1 MKQIISQ
8 KYQYLAIRTES
19 STFAIAQQKK
29 GISNMNRKR
38 IIIGFIAI
46 FLLLCIPM
54 AMQGKKSYT
63 PFLLNDDDTPTEIRG
78 YVEDSLTHN
87 RLANVSITLLR
98 NGKPLKF
105 TRTKEDGTF
114 VLPITEKQANDRLQA
129 TFMGY
134 KKTKMAIS
142 SDKETIISMASTAFV
157 LKEVQVKGSRITG
170 RDTISFDLTR
180 FANER
185 DNSLKDVLK
194 KLPGVDIEKNGRIN
208 YNGKPINRFTVE
220 GLDLTG
226 GKYNQ
231 LEENIKAKDV
241 KKAEVIEHDQPI
253 KALQNKTFT
262 DNVAMNIA
270 LKDSA
275 RDKFMPTIKPYV
287 LVGKPTTVG
296 GNLNIMQIGKK
307 KQMMYDAT
315 YDRSGKNLGNDFD
328 LLASYSGRLS
338 AATLPSWLSTPSLD
352 APIDEERLRFNTSQ
366 KYSINHIKKNKQDAE
381 SRIEANYVRQV
392 IRQQR
397 ENTSI
402 YDLGGDAPISTTE
415 RNHKTMIS
423 DAFNLEYENK
433 VNQASHYGNEHLS
446 LNAAQNDGLSN
457 INDTLTQRI
466 RIPRI
471 NIATNI
477 YRLFVWKKSQ
487 LSWKSVADY
496 HHGVADLYVNDDRNR
511 IRTNLWHT
519 AHALAWQ
526 KNRFHWTQEYRASLD
541 INNLYAKSQESNYGK
556 NPGNTD
562 EIGKNSESI
571 DRNSDEIGQNCLNIT
586 GKFTPFWQ
594 YKTDDFRI
602 SFSPDMVW
610 ERFTHPQK
618 TLFAVSP
625 YLYLY
630 KKLDFRRE
638 LTAYM
643 GYNTST
649 GSAAYYALN
658 QYRKSYR
665 SWYQS
670 SDIIPI
676 TRSLYGKLSYD
687 YKRPIKEIFL
697 SVSVNGGRYWMNTAT
712 DLRIVDSNYYTSLY
726 KQDSKS
732 DNIGGSLYISK
743 GFYDLH
749 LKTRLTAEYAYS
761 KGEQYTNHQ
770 AISYESN
777 NYTLKP
783 SIDFSPSW
791 CQFSYEGEFS
801 FYNSKR
807 QKISNS
813 SLFDWKQ
820 SLSATATISHVDLTF
835 SLVHYHNELQEGNK
849 LNCLLGDASAVWRM
863 KKLRLSAELRN
874 IFNKKSYVETTYSG
888 VSTLTDSYYLRP
900 RELMLTAQYSF

>member
-1 MKQIISQ
+1 MKKIIIS
-8 KYQYLAIRTES
+8 I
-19 STFAIAQQKK
+19 IA
-29 GISNMNRKR
+29 
-38 IIIGFIAI
+38 F
-46 FLLLCIPM
+46 FLLFCIPM
-54 AMQGKKSYT
+54 AMQSKRNT
-63 PFLLNDDDTPTEIRG
+63 PILLDDDNTATGIHG

-114 VLPITEKQANDRLQA
+114 VFPITEKQANDKLQA

-134 KKTKMAIS
+134 KKTKTSIS
-142 SDKETIISMASTAFV
+142 SGKETIISMASTAFV

-275 RDKFMPTIKPYV
+275 RDKLMPTLKPYM
-287 LVGKPTTVG
+287 LAGHPSHVG
-296 GNLNIMQIGKK
+296 GSINIMQIGKK
-307 KQMMYDAT
+307 KQMMYDAE
-315 YDRSGKNLGNDFD
+315 YDRTGKNLGYALNQ
-328 LLASYSGRLS
+328 LASYSNRLAPAS
-338 AATLPSWLSTPSLD
+338 LPSWISVPSLD

-366 KYSINHIKKNKQDAE
+366 KYSINHIKKNKDDAE
-381 SRIEANYVRQV
+381 TRIEANYLRTVTRQE
-392 IRQQR
+392 R
-397 ENTSI
+397 ENMSI
-402 YDLGGDAPISTTE
+402 YDLGGEAPTVTTE
-415 RNHKTMIS
+415 HNHKTMIS
-423 DAFNLEYENK
+423 DAFNLQWENK
-433 VNQASHYGNEHLS
+433 VNKAEHYGNESIGLS
-446 LNAAQNDGLSN
+446 AAQNDGLSN
-457 INDTLTQRI
+457 INDTLSQRV
-466 RIPRI
+466 RIPKLDLS
-471 NIATNI
+471 ASI
-477 YRLFVWKKSQ
+477 YRLFVFKKSQ
-487 LSWKSVADY
+487 LSWRSTADY
-496 HHGVADLYVNDDRNR
+496 HHGVADLYVNDERNR

-519 AHALAWQ
+519 AHALQWMR
-526 KNRFHWTQEYRASLD
+526 NRFHWTQEYRISIDL
-541 INNLYAKSQESNYGK
+541 NNIYAKYQKRSDEIGK
-556 NPGNTD
+556 NNGFTENSHD
-562 EIGKNSESI
+562 EIGKNS
-571 DRNSDEIGQNCLNIT
+571 LNIT
-586 GKFTPFWQ
+586 GKFTPYWQ
-594 YKTDDFRI
+594 YKTETFRM
-602 SFSPDMVW
+602 SFSPDFIW
-610 ERFTHPQK
+610 ERFTYPQK
-618 TLFAVSP
+618 TLLTISP

-638 LTAYM
+638 LTIYT
-643 GYNTST
+643 GYST
-649 GSAAYYALN
+649 GTGNATNYAIK
-658 QYRKSYR
+658 QYRQSYR
-665 SWYQS
+665 SWYTS

-687 YKRPIKEIFL
+687 YKRPIKEIFF
-697 SVSVNGGRYWMNTAT
+697 SASVNASKNWMNTAS
-712 DLRIVDSNYYTSLY
+712 DLRIVDGKYYTSLY

-732 DNIGGSLYISK
+732 NNIGGSLYISK

-749 LKTRLTAEYAYS
+749 LKTRLEGSYNYS
-761 KGEQYTNHQ
+761 KGEQYSSGK
-770 AISYESN
+770 AISYTAD
-777 NYTLKP
+777 NYTVKP

-791 CQFSYEGEFS
+791 CAFSYEGEFS

-807 QKISNS
+807 QKMAKS
-813 SLFDWKQ
+813 SLFNWRQ
-820 SLSATATISHVDLTF
+820 SVSATATISHVDLSF
-835 SLVHYHNELQEGNK
+835 SLVHYHNELQEGNH
-849 LNCLLGDASAVWRM
+849 LNTLLGDASAVWRM

-874 IFNKKSYVETTYSG
+874 LFNKKNYMETIYSG
-888 VSTLTDSYYLRP
+888 ISTLTDSYHLRP
-900 RELMLTAQYSF
+900 RELMISAQYSF

>member
-1 MKQIISQ
+1 MKKTIIS
-8 KYQYLAIRTES
+8 
-19 STFAIAQQKK
+19 
-29 GISNMNRKR
+29 
-38 IIIGFIAI
+38 FIAF
-46 FLLLCIPM
+46 FLLFCIPM
-54 AMQGKKSYT
+54 AMQSKRNT
-63 PFLLNDDDTPTEIRG
+63 PILLDDDNTATGIHG

-114 VLPITEKQANDRLQA
+114 VLPITEKQANDKLQA

-134 KKTKMAIS
+134 KKTRTSIS
-142 SDKETIISMASTAFV
+142 SGKETIISMASTAFV

-275 RDKFMPTIKPYV
+275 RDKLMPTLKPYM
-287 LVGKPTTVG
+287 LVGHPSHVG
-296 GNLNIMQIGKK
+296 GSINIMQIGKK
-307 KQMMYDAT
+307 KQMMYDAE
-315 YDRSGKNLGNDFD
+315 YDRTGKNLGYALNQ
-328 LLASYSGRLS
+328 LASYSNRLAPAS
-338 AATLPSWLSTPSLD
+338 LPSWISVPSLD

-366 KYSINHIKKNKQDAE
+366 KYSINHIKKNKDDAE
-381 SRIEANYVRQV
+381 TRIEANYLRTVTRQE
-392 IRQQR
+392 R
-397 ENTSI
+397 ENMSI
-402 YDLGGDAPISTTE
+402 YDLGGEAPTVTTE
-415 RNHKTMIS
+415 HNHKTMIS
-423 DAFNLEYENK
+423 DAFNLQWENK
-433 VNQASHYGNEHLS
+433 VNKAEHYGNESISLS
-446 LNAAQNDGLSN
+446 AAQSDGLSN
-457 INDTLTQRI
+457 INDTLTQRV
-466 RIPRI
+466 RIPKLDLS
-471 NIATNI
+471 ASI
-477 YRLFVWKKSQ
+477 YRLFVFKKSQ
-487 LSWKSVADY
+487 LSWRSTADY
-496 HHGVADLYVNDDRNR
+496 HHGVADLYVNDERNR

-519 AHALAWQ
+519 AHALQWM
-526 KNRFHWTQEYRASLD
+526 KNRFHWTQEYRMSIDL
-541 INNLYAKSQESNYGK
+541 NNIYAKYQERSDEIGK
-556 NPGNTD
+556 NNGFIENSHD
-562 EIGKNSESI
+562 EIGKNS
-571 DRNSDEIGQNCLNIT
+571 LNIT
-586 GKFTPFWQ
+586 GKFTPYWQ
-594 YKTDDFRI
+594 YKTETFRM
-602 SFSPDMVW
+602 SFSPDFIW
-610 ERFTHPQK
+610 ERFTYPQK
-618 TLFAVSP
+618 TLLTISP

-638 LTAYM
+638 LTIYT
-643 GYNTST
+643 GYST
-649 GSAAYYALN
+649 GTGNATNYAMK
-658 QYRKSYR
+658 QYRQSYR
-665 SWYQS
+665 SWYTS

-687 YKRPIKEIFL
+687 YKRPIKEIFF
-697 SVSVNGGRYWMNTAT
+697 SASVNASKNWMNTAS
-712 DLRIVDSNYYTSLY
+712 DLRIEDGKYYTSLY

-732 DNIGGSLYISK
+732 NNLGASLYISK

-749 LKTRLTAEYAYS
+749 LKTRLEGSYNYS
-761 KGEQYTNHQ
+761 KGEQYSSGK
-770 AISYESN
+770 AISYTAD
-777 NYTLKP
+777 NYTVKP

-791 CQFSYEGEFS
+791 CAFSYEGEFS

-807 QKISNS
+807 QKMAKS
-813 SLFDWKQ
+813 SLFNWHQ
-820 SLSATATISHVDLTF
+820 SVSATATISHVDLSF
-835 SLVHYHNELQEGNK
+835 SLVHYHNELQESNH
-849 LNCLLGDASAVWRM
+849 LNTLLGDASAVWRM

-874 IFNKKSYVETTYSG
+874 LFNKKNYMETIYSG
-888 VSTLTDSYYLRP
+888 ISTLTDSYHLRP
-900 RELMLTAQYSF
+900 RELMISAQYSF

>member
-1 MKQIISQ
+1 MK
-8 KYQYLAIRTES
+8 K
-19 STFAIAQQKK
+19 
-29 GISNMNRKR
+29 
-38 IIIGFIAI
+38 IIIGFITF
-46 FLLLCIPM
+46 FLLFCIPM
-54 AMQGKKSYT
+54 AMQSKRNT
-63 PFLLNDDDTPTEIRG
+63 PILLDDDNTATGIHG

-114 VLPITEKQANDRLQA
+114 VFPTTEKQANDKLQA

-134 KKTKMAIS
+134 KKTKTSIS
-142 SDKETIISMASTAFV
+142 SGKETIISMASTAFV

-275 RDKFMPTIKPYV
+275 RDKLMPTLKPYM
-287 LVGKPTTVG
+287 LVGHPSHVG
-296 GNLNIMQIGKK
+296 GSINIMQIGKK
-307 KQMMYDAT
+307 KQMMYDAE
-315 YDRSGKNLGNDFD
+315 YDRTGKNLGYALNQ
-328 LLASYSGRLS
+328 LASYSNRLAPAS
-338 AATLPSWLSTPSLD
+338 LPSWISVPSLD

-366 KYSINHIKKNKQDAE
+366 KYSINHIKKNKDDAE
-381 SRIEANYVRQV
+381 TRIEANYLRTVTRQE
-392 IRQQR
+392 R
-397 ENTSI
+397 ENMSI
-402 YDLGGDAPISTTE
+402 YDLGDEAPTVTTE
-415 RNHKTMIS
+415 HNQKTIIS
-423 DAFNLEYENK
+423 DAFNLQWENK
-433 VNQASHYGNEHLS
+433 VNKAEHYGNESISLS
-446 LNAAQNDGLSN
+446 AAQNDGLSN
-457 INDTLTQRI
+457 INDTLTQRV
-466 RIPRI
+466 RIPKLDLS
-471 NIATNI
+471 ASI
-477 YRLFVWKKSQ
+477 YRLFVFKKSQ
-487 LSWKSVADY
+487 LSWRSTADY

-519 AHALAWQ
+519 AHALQWM
-526 KNRFHWTQEYRASLD
+526 KNRFHWTQEYRMSIDL
-541 INNLYAKSQESNYGK
+541 NNIYAKYQERS
-556 NPGNTD
+556 D
-562 EIGKNSESI
+562 EIGKNNGSI
-571 DRNSDEIGQNCLNIT
+571 ENSHDEIGQNSLNIT
-586 GKFTPFWQ
+586 GKFTPYWQ
-594 YKTDDFRI
+594 YKTETFRM
-602 SFSPDMVW
+602 SFSPDFIW
-610 ERFTHPQK
+610 KRFTYPQK
-618 TLFAVSP
+618 TLLTVSP

-638 LTAYM
+638 LTI
-643 GYNTST
+643 ST
-649 GSAAYYALN
+649 GYSTGTGNATNYAIK

-665 SWYQS
+665 SWYTS

-687 YKRPIKEIFL
+687 YKRPIKEIFF
-697 SVSVNGGRYWMNTAT
+697 SASVNASKNWMNTAS
-712 DLRIVDSNYYTSLY
+712 DLRIVDGKYYTSLY

-749 LKTRLTAEYAYS
+749 LKTRLEGSFNYS
-761 KGEQYTNHQ
+761 KGEQYSSGK
-770 AISYESN
+770 AISYTAD
-777 NYTLKP
+777 NYTVKP

-791 CQFSYEGEFS
+791 CAFSYEGEFS

-807 QKISNS
+807 QKMAKS
-813 SLFDWKQ
+813 SLFNWRQ
-820 SLSATATISHVDLTF
+820 SISATATISHVDLSF
-835 SLVHYHNELQEGNK
+835 SLVHYRNELQEGNH
-849 LNCLLGDASAVWRM
+849 LNTLLGDASAVWRM

-874 IFNKKSYVETTYSG
+874 LFNKKDYMETIYSG
-888 VSTLTDSYYLRP
+888 ISTLTDSYHLRP
-900 RELMLTAQYSF
+900 RELMISAQYSF

>member
-1 MKQIISQ
+1 MK
-8 KYQYLAIRTES
+8 K
-19 STFAIAQQKK
+19 
-29 GISNMNRKR
+29 
-38 IIIGFIAI
+38 IIIGFITF
-46 FLLLCIPM
+46 FLLFCIPM
-54 AMQGKKSYT
+54 AMQSKRNT
-63 PFLLNDDDTPTEIRG
+63 PILLDDDNTATGIHG

-114 VLPITEKQANDRLQA
+114 VLPITEKQANDKLQT

-134 KKTKMAIS
+134 KKTKTSIS
-142 SDKETIISMASTAFV
+142 SGKETIISMASTAFV

-275 RDKFMPTIKPYV
+275 RDKLMPTLKPYM
-287 LVGKPTTVG
+287 LAGHPSHVG
-296 GNLNIMQIGKK
+296 GSINIMQIGKK
-307 KQMMYDAT
+307 KQMMYDAE
-315 YDRSGKNLGNDFD
+315 YDRTGKNLGYALNQ
-328 LLASYSGRLS
+328 LASYSNRLAPAS
-338 AATLPSWLSTPSLD
+338 LPSWISVPSLD

-366 KYSINHIKKNKQDAE
+366 KYSINHIKKNKDDAE
-381 SRIEANYVRQV
+381 TRIEANYLRTVTRQE
-392 IRQQR
+392 R
-397 ENTSI
+397 ENMSI
-402 YDLGGDAPISTTE
+402 YDLGGEAPTVTTE
-415 RNHKTMIS
+415 HNHKTMIS
-423 DAFNLEYENK
+423 DAFNLQWENK
-433 VNQASHYGNEHLS
+433 VNKAEHYGNESISLS
-446 LNAAQNDGLSN
+446 AAQSDGLSN
-457 INDTLTQRI
+457 INDTLTQRV
-466 RIPRI
+466 RIPKLDLS
-471 NIATNI
+471 ASI
-477 YRLFVWKKSQ
+477 YRLFVFKKSQ
-487 LSWKSVADY
+487 LSWRSTADY
-496 HHGVADLYVNDDRNR
+496 HHGVADLYVNDERNR

-519 AHALAWQ
+519 AHALQWMR
-526 KNRFHWTQEYRASLD
+526 NRFHWTQEYRMSIDL
-541 INNLYAKSQESNYGK
+541 NNIYAKYQERS
-556 NPGNTD
+556 D
-562 EIGKNSESI
+562 EIGKNNGSI
-571 DRNSDEIGQNCLNIT
+571 ENSHDEIGQNSLNIT
-586 GKFTPFWQ
+586 GKFTPYWQ
-594 YKTDDFRI
+594 YKTETFRM
-602 SFSPDMVW
+602 SFSPDFIW
-610 ERFTHPQK
+610 ERFTYPQK
-618 TLFAVSP
+618 TLLTISP

-638 LTAYM
+638 LTIYT
-643 GYNTST
+643 GYST
-649 GSAAYYALN
+649 GTGNATNYAIK

-665 SWYQS
+665 SWYTS

-687 YKRPIKEIFL
+687 YKRPIKEIFF
-697 SVSVNGGRYWMNTAT
+697 SASVNASKNWMNTAS
-712 DLRIVDSNYYTSLY
+712 DLRIVDGKYYTSLY
-726 KQDSKS
+726 KQDCKS

-749 LKTRLTAEYAYS
+749 LKTRLEGSFNYS
-761 KGEQYTNHQ
+761 KGEQYSSGK
-770 AISYESN
+770 AISYTAD
-777 NYTLKP
+777 NYTVKP

-791 CQFSYEGEFS
+791 CAFSYEGEFS

-807 QKISNS
+807 QKITKS
-813 SLFDWKQ
+813 SLFNWRQ
-820 SLSATATISHVDLTF
+820 SVSATATISHVDLSF
-835 SLVHYHNELQEGNK
+835 SLVHYRNELQEGSH
-849 LNCLLGDASAVWRM
+849 LNTLLGDASAVWRM

-874 IFNKKSYVETTYSG
+874 LFNKKNYMETIYSG
-888 VSTLTDSYYLRP
+888 ISTLTDSYHLRP
-900 RELMLTAQYSF
+900 RELMISVQYSF

>member
-1 MKQIISQ
+1 MKKIIISF
-8 KYQYLAIRTES
+8 I
-19 STFAIAQQKK
+19 TF
-29 GISNMNRKR
+29 
-38 IIIGFIAI
+38 
-46 FLLLCIPM
+46 FLLFCIPM
-54 AMQGKKSYT
+54 AMQSKRNT
-63 PFLLNDDDTPTEIRG
+63 PILLDDDNTATGIHG

-114 VLPITEKQANDRLQA
+114 VLPITEKQANDKLQA

-134 KKTKMAIS
+134 KKTKTSIS
-142 SDKETIISMASTAFV
+142 SGKETIISMASTAFV

-275 RDKFMPTIKPYV
+275 RDKLMSTLKPYM
-287 LVGKPTTVG
+287 LVGHPSRVCG
-296 GNLNIMQIGKK
+296 SINIMQIGKK
-307 KQMMYDAT
+307 KQMMYDAE
-315 YDRSGKNLGNDFD
+315 YDRTGKNLGYA
-328 LLASYSGRLS
+328 LTQLASYSNRLAPAS
-338 AATLPSWLSTPSLD
+338 LPSWISVPSLD

-366 KYSINHIKKNKQDAE
+366 KYSINHIKKNKDDAE
-381 SRIEANYVRQV
+381 TRIEANYLRTVTRQE
-392 IRQQR
+392 R
-397 ENTSI
+397 ENMSI
-402 YDLGGDAPISTTE
+402 YDLGGEAPTVTTE
-415 RNHKTMIS
+415 HNHKTMIS
-423 DAFNLEYENK
+423 DAFNLQWENK
-433 VNQASHYGNEHLS
+433 VNKAEHYGNESISLS
-446 LNAAQNDGLSN
+446 AAQSDGLSN
-457 INDTLTQRI
+457 INDTLTQRV
-466 RIPRI
+466 RIPKLDLS
-471 NIATNI
+471 ASI
-477 YRLFVWKKSQ
+477 YRLFVFKKSQ
-487 LSWKSVADY
+487 LSWRSTADY
-496 HHGVADLYVNDDRNR
+496 HHGVADLYVNDERNR

-519 AHALAWQ
+519 AHALQWMR
-526 KNRFHWTQEYRASLD
+526 NRFHWTQEYRMSIDL
-541 INNLYAKSQESNYGK
+541 NNIYAKYQKRS
-556 NPGNTD
+556 D
-562 EIGKNSESI
+562 EIGKNNGFIE
-571 DRNSDEIGQNCLNIT
+571 NSHDEIGQNSLNIT
-586 GKFTPFWQ
+586 GKFTPYWQ
-594 YKTDDFRI
+594 YKTETFRM
-602 SFSPDMVW
+602 SFSPDFMW
-610 ERFTHPQK
+610 ERFTYPQK
-618 TLFAVSP
+618 TLLTISP

-638 LTAYM
+638 LTIYT
-643 GYNTST
+643 GYST
-649 GSAAYYALN
+649 GTGNATNYAMK
-658 QYRKSYR
+658 QYRQSYR
-665 SWYQS
+665 SWYTS

-687 YKRPIKEIFL
+687 YKRPIKEIFF
-697 SVSVNGGRYWMNTAT
+697 SASVNASKNWMNTAS
-712 DLRIVDSNYYTSLY
+712 DLRIEDGKYYTSLY

-749 LKTRLTAEYAYS
+749 LKTRLEGSYNYS
-761 KGEQYTNHQ
+761 KGEQYSSGK
-770 AISYESN
+770 AISYTAD
-777 NYTLKP
+777 NYTVKP

-791 CQFSYEGEFS
+791 CAFSYEGEFS

-807 QKISNS
+807 QKMAKS
-813 SLFDWKQ
+813 SLFNWRQ
-820 SLSATATISHVDLTF
+820 SVSATATISHVDLSF
-835 SLVHYHNELQEGNK
+835 SLVHYRNELQEGCH
-849 LNCLLGDASAVWRM
+849 LNTLLGDASAVWRM

-874 IFNKKSYVETTYSG
+874 LFNKKNYMETIYSG
-888 VSTLTDSYYLRP
+888 ISTLTDSYQLRP
-900 RELMLTAQYSF
+900 RELMISAQYSF

>member
-1 MKQIISQ
+1 MK
-8 KYQYLAIRTES
+8 K
-19 STFAIAQQKK
+19 
-29 GISNMNRKR
+29 
-38 IIIGFIAI
+38 IIIGFITF
-46 FLLLCIPM
+46 FLLFCIPM
-54 AMQGKKSYT
+54 AMQSKRNT
-63 PFLLNDDDTPTEIRG
+63 PILLDDDNTATGIHG

-114 VLPITEKQANDRLQA
+114 VFPTTEKQANDKLQA

-134 KKTKMAIS
+134 KKTKTSIS
-142 SDKETIISMASTAFV
+142 SGKGTIISMASTAFV

-275 RDKFMPTIKPYV
+275 RDKLMPTLKPYM
-287 LVGKPTTVG
+287 LVGHPSHVG
-296 GNLNIMQIGKK
+296 GSINIMQIGKK
-307 KQMMYDAT
+307 KQMMYDAE
-315 YDRSGKNLGNDFD
+315 YDRTGKNLGYALNQ
-328 LLASYSGRLS
+328 LASYSNRLAPAS
-338 AATLPSWLSTPSLD
+338 LPSWISVPSLD

-366 KYSINHIKKNKQDAE
+366 KYSINHIKKNKDDAE
-381 SRIEANYVRQV
+381 TRIEANYLRTVTRQE
-392 IRQQR
+392 R
-397 ENTSI
+397 ENMSI
-402 YDLGGDAPISTTE
+402 YDLGGEAPTVTTE
-415 RNHKTMIS
+415 HNQKTMIS
-423 DAFNLEYENK
+423 DAFNLQWENK
-433 VNQASHYGNEHLS
+433 VNKAEHYGNESISLS
-446 LNAAQNDGLSN
+446 AAQSDGLSN
-457 INDTLTQRI
+457 INDTLTQRV
-466 RIPRI
+466 RIPKLDLS
-471 NIATNI
+471 ASI
-477 YRLFVWKKSQ
+477 YRLFVFKKSQ
-487 LSWKSVADY
+487 LSWRSTADY

-519 AHALAWQ
+519 AHALQWMR
-526 KNRFHWTQEYRASLD
+526 NRFHWTQEYRMSIDL
-541 INNLYAKSQESNYGK
+541 NNIYAKYQERSDKIGK
-556 NPGNTD
+556 NNGFIGNSHD
-562 EIGKNSESI
+562 EIGKNS
-571 DRNSDEIGQNCLNIT
+571 LNIT
-586 GKFTPFWQ
+586 GKFTPYWQ
-594 YKTDDFRI
+594 YKTETFRM
-602 SFSPDMVW
+602 SFSPDFIW
-610 ERFTHPQK
+610 ERFTYPQK
-618 TLFAVSP
+618 TLLTISP

-638 LTAYM
+638 LTIYT
-643 GYNTST
+643 GYST
-649 GSAAYYALN
+649 GTGNATNYAIK

-665 SWYQS
+665 SWYTS

-687 YKRPIKEIFL
+687 YKRPIKEIFF
-697 SVSVNGGRYWMNTAT
+697 SASVNASKNWMNTAS
-712 DLRIVDSNYYTSLY
+712 DLRIVDGKYYTSLY

-749 LKTRLTAEYAYS
+749 LKTRLEGSYNYS
-761 KGEQYTNHQ
+761 KGEQYSSGK
-770 AISYESN
+770 AISYTAD
-777 NYTLKP
+777 NYTVKP

-791 CQFSYEGEFS
+791 CAFSYEGEFS

-807 QKISNS
+807 QKMANS
-813 SLFDWKQ
+813 SLFNWRQ
-820 SLSATATISHVDLTF
+820 SVSATATISHVDLSF
-835 SLVHYHNELQEGNK
+835 SLVHYRNELQEGSH
-849 LNCLLGDASAVWRM
+849 LNTLLGDASAVWRM

-874 IFNKKSYVETTYSG
+874 LFNKKNYMETIYSG
-888 VSTLTDSYYLRP
+888 ISTLTDSYQLRP
-900 RELMLTAQYSF
+900 RELMISAQYSF

>member
-1 MKQIISQ
+1 MKKIIISF
-8 KYQYLAIRTES
+8 I
-19 STFAIAQQKK
+19 TF
-29 GISNMNRKR
+29 
-38 IIIGFIAI
+38 
-46 FLLLCIPM
+46 FLLFCIPM
-54 AMQGKKSYT
+54 AMQSKRNT
-63 PFLLNDDDTPTEIRG
+63 PILLDDDNTATGIHG

-114 VLPITEKQANDRLQA
+114 VLPITEKQANDKLQA

-134 KKTKMAIS
+134 KKTKTSIS
-142 SDKETIISMASTAFV
+142 SGKETIISMASTAFV

-275 RDKFMPTIKPYV
+275 RDKLMSTLKPYM
-287 LVGKPTTVG
+287 LVGHPSRVCG
-296 GNLNIMQIGKK
+296 SINIMQIGKK
-307 KQMMYDAT
+307 KQMMYDAE
-315 YDRSGKNLGNDFD
+315 YDRTGKNLGYALNQ
-328 LLASYSGRLS
+328 LTSYSNRLAPAS
-338 AATLPSWLSTPSLD
+338 LPSWISVPSLD

-366 KYSINHIKKNKQDAE
+366 KYSINHIKKNKNDAE
-381 SRIEANYVRQV
+381 TRIEANYLRTVTRQE
-392 IRQQR
+392 R
-397 ENTSI
+397 ENMSI
-402 YDLGGDAPISTTE
+402 YDLGGEAPTVTTE
-415 RNHKTMIS
+415 HNHKTMIS
-423 DAFNLEYENK
+423 DAFNLQWENK
-433 VNQASHYGNEHLS
+433 VNKAEHYGNESISLS
-446 LNAAQNDGLSN
+446 AAQSDGLSN
-457 INDTLTQRI
+457 INDTLTQRV
-466 RIPRI
+466 RIPKL
-471 NIATNI
+471 NLSASI
-477 YRLFVWKKSQ
+477 YRLFVFKKSQ
-487 LSWKSVADY
+487 LSWRSTADY
-496 HHGVADLYVNDDRNR
+496 HHGVADLYVNDERNR

-519 AHALAWQ
+519 AHALQWMR
-526 KNRFHWTQEYRASLD
+526 NRFHWTQEYRMSIDL
-541 INNLYAKSQESNYGK
+541 NNIYAKYQKRS
-556 NPGNTD
+556 D
-562 EIGKNSESI
+562 EIGKNNGFIE
-571 DRNSDEIGQNCLNIT
+571 NSHDEIGQNSLNIT
-586 GKFTPFWQ
+586 GKFTPYWQ
-594 YKTDDFRI
+594 YKTETFRM
-602 SFSPDMVW
+602 SFSPDFMW
-610 ERFTHPQK
+610 ERFTYPQK
-618 TLFAVSP
+618 TLLTISP

-638 LTAYM
+638 LTIYT
-643 GYNTST
+643 GYST
-649 GSAAYYALN
+649 GTGNATNYAMK
-658 QYRKSYR
+658 QYRQSYR
-665 SWYQS
+665 SWYTS

-687 YKRPIKEIFL
+687 YKRPIKEIFF
-697 SVSVNGGRYWMNTAT
+697 SASVNASKNWMNTAS
-712 DLRIVDSNYYTSLY
+712 DLRIEDGKYYTSLY

-749 LKTRLTAEYAYS
+749 LKTRLEGSYNYS
-761 KGEQYTNHQ
+761 KGEQYSSGK
-770 AISYESN
+770 AISYTAD
-777 NYTLKP
+777 NYTVKP

-791 CQFSYEGEFS
+791 CAFSYEGEFS

-807 QKISNS
+807 QKMAKS
-813 SLFDWKQ
+813 SLFNWRQ
-820 SLSATATISHVDLTF
+820 SVSATATISHVDLSF
-835 SLVHYHNELQEGNK
+835 SLVHYRNELQEGCH
-849 LNCLLGDASAVWRM
+849 LNTLLGDASAVWRM

-874 IFNKKSYVETTYSG
+874 LFNKKNYMETIYSG
-888 VSTLTDSYYLRP
+888 ISTLTDSYYLRP
-900 RELMLTAQYSF
+900 RELMISAQYSF

>member
-1 MKQIISQ
+1 MK
-8 KYQYLAIRTES
+8 K
-19 STFAIAQQKK
+19 
-29 GISNMNRKR
+29 
-38 IIIGFIAI
+38 IIIGFITF
-46 FLLLCIPM
+46 FLLFCIPM
-54 AMQGKKSYT
+54 AMQSKRNT
-63 PFLLNDDDTPTEIRG
+63 PILLDDDNTATGIHG

-114 VLPITEKQANDRLQA
+114 VFPTTEKQANDKLQA

-134 KKTKMAIS
+134 KKTKTSIS
-142 SDKETIISMASTAFV
+142 SGKETVISMASTAFV

-275 RDKFMPTIKPYV
+275 RDKLMPTLKPYL
-287 LVGKPTTVG
+287 LVGHPSHVG
-296 GNLNIMQIGKK
+296 GSINIMQIGKK
-307 KQMMYDAT
+307 KQMMYDAE
-315 YDRSGKNLGNDFD
+315 YDRTGKNLGYALNQ
-328 LLASYSGRLS
+328 LASYSNRLAPAS
-338 AATLPSWLSTPSLD
+338 LPSWISVLSLD

-366 KYSINHIKKNKQDAE
+366 KYSINHIKKNKDDAE
-381 SRIEANYVRQV
+381 TRIEANYLRTVTRQE
-392 IRQQR
+392 R
-397 ENTSI
+397 ENQSI
-402 YDLGGDAPISTTE
+402 YDLGGDAPTVTTE
-415 RNHKTMIS
+415 HNYKTMIS
-423 DAFNLEYENK
+423 DAFNLQWENK
-433 VNQASHYGNEHLS
+433 VNKAEHYGNESISLS
-446 LNAAQNDGLSN
+446 AAQNDGLSN
-457 INDTLTQRI
+457 INDTLTQRV
-466 RIPRI
+466 RIPKLDLS
-471 NIATNI
+471 ASI
-477 YRLFVWKKSQ
+477 YRLFVFKKSQ
-487 LSWKSVADY
+487 LSWRSTADY

-519 AHALAWQ
+519 AHALQWM
-526 KNRFHWTQEYRASLD
+526 KNRFHWTQEYRMSIDL
-541 INNLYAKSQESNYGK
+541 NNIYAKYQERS
-556 NPGNTD
+556 D
-562 EIGKNSESI
+562 EIGKNNGFIE
-571 DRNSDEIGQNCLNIT
+571 NSHDEIGQNSLNIT
-586 GKFTPFWQ
+586 GKFTPYWQ
-594 YKTDDFRI
+594 YKTETFRM
-602 SFSPDMVW
+602 SFSPDFIW
-610 ERFTHPQK
+610 ERFTYPQK
-618 TLFAVSP
+618 TLLTVSP

-638 LTAYM
+638 LTIYT
-643 GYNTST
+643 GYST
-649 GSAAYYALN
+649 GTGNATNYAMK
-658 QYRKSYR
+658 QYRQSYR
-665 SWYQS
+665 SWYTS

-687 YKRPIKEIFL
+687 YKRPIKEIFF
-697 SVSVNGGRYWMNTAT
+697 SASVNASKNWMNTAS
-712 DLRIVDSNYYTSLY
+712 DLRIEDGKYYTSLY

-732 DNIGGSLYISK
+732 NNIGGSLYISK

-749 LKTRLTAEYAYS
+749 LKTRLEGSYNYS
-761 KGEQYTNHQ
+761 KGEQYSSGK
-770 AISYESN
+770 AISYTAD
-777 NYTLKP
+777 NYTVKP

-791 CQFSYEGEFS
+791 CAFSYEGEFS

-807 QKISNS
+807 QKMAKS
-813 SLFDWKQ
+813 SLFNWRQ
-820 SLSATATISHVDLTF
+820 SVSATATISHVDLSF
-835 SLVHYHNELQEGNK
+835 SLVHYRNELQEGNH
-849 LNCLLGDASAVWRM
+849 LNTLLGDASAVWRM

-874 IFNKKSYVETTYSG
+874 LFNKKNYMETIYSG
-888 VSTLTDSYYLRP
+888 ISTLTDSYYLRP
-900 RELMLTAQYSF
+900 RELMISAQYSF

>member
-1 MKQIISQ
+1 MK
-8 KYQYLAIRTES
+8 K
-19 STFAIAQQKK
+19 
-29 GISNMNRKR
+29 
-38 IIIGFIAI
+38 IIIGFITF
-46 FLLLCIPM
+46 FLLFCIPM
-54 AMQGKKSYT
+54 AMQSKRNT
-63 PFLLNDDDTPTEIRG
+63 PILLDDDNTATGIHG

-114 VLPITEKQANDRLQA
+114 VFPTTEKQANDKLQA

-134 KKTKMAIS
+134 KKTKVSIS
-142 SDKETIISMASTAFV
+142 SGKETVIRMASTAFV

-275 RDKFMPTIKPYV
+275 RDKLMPTLKPYM
-287 LVGKPTTVG
+287 LVGHPSHVG
-296 GNLNIMQIGKK
+296 GSINIMQIGKK
-307 KQMMYDAT
+307 KQMMYDAE
-315 YDRSGKNLGNDFD
+315 YDRTGKNLGYA
-328 LLASYSGRLS
+328 LTQLASYSNRLAPAS
-338 AATLPSWLSTPSLD
+338 LPSWISVPSLD

-366 KYSINHIKKNKQDAE
+366 KYSINHIKKNKDDAE
-381 SRIEANYVRQV
+381 TRIEANYLRTVTRQE
-392 IRQQR
+392 R
-397 ENTSI
+397 ENMSI
-402 YDLGGDAPISTTE
+402 YDLGGEAPTVTTE
-415 RNHKTMIS
+415 HNHKTMIS
-423 DAFNLEYENK
+423 DAFNLQWENK
-433 VNQASHYGNEHLS
+433 VNKAEHYGNESISLS
-446 LNAAQNDGLSN
+446 AAQSDGLSN
-457 INDTLTQRI
+457 INDTLTQRV
-466 RIPRI
+466 RIPKLDLS
-471 NIATNI
+471 ASI
-477 YRLFVWKKSQ
+477 YRLFVFKKSQ
-487 LSWKSVADY
+487 LSWRSTADY
-496 HHGVADLYVNDDRNR
+496 HHGVADLYVNDERNR

-519 AHALAWQ
+519 AHALQWMR
-526 KNRFHWTQEYRASLD
+526 NRFHWTQEYRMSIDL
-541 INNLYAKSQESNYGK
+541 NNIYAKYQKRS
-556 NPGNTD
+556 D
-562 EIGKNSESI
+562 EIGKNNGSTE
-571 DRNSDEIGQNCLNIT
+571 NSHDEIGQNSLNIT
-586 GKFTPFWQ
+586 GKFTPYWQ
-594 YKTDDFRI
+594 YKTETFRM
-602 SFSPDMVW
+602 SFSPDFIW
-610 ERFTHPQK
+610 ERFTYPQK
-618 TLFAVSP
+618 TLLTISP

-638 LTAYM
+638 LTIYT
-643 GYNTST
+643 GYST
-649 GSAAYYALN
+649 GTGNATNYAIK

-665 SWYQS
+665 SWYTS

-687 YKRPIKEIFL
+687 YKRPIKEIFF
-697 SVSVNGGRYWMNTAT
+697 SASVNASKNWMNTAS
-712 DLRIVDSNYYTSLY
+712 DLRIVDGKYYTSLY

-732 DNIGGSLYISK
+732 NNIGGSLYISK

-749 LKTRLTAEYAYS
+749 LKTRLEGSYNYS
-761 KGEQYTNHQ
+761 KGEQYSSGK
-770 AISYESN
+770 AISYTAD
-777 NYTLKP
+777 NYTVKP

-791 CQFSYEGEFS
+791 CAFSYEGEFS

-807 QKISNS
+807 QKMAKS
-813 SLFDWKQ
+813 SLFNWRQ
-820 SLSATATISHVDLTF
+820 SVSATATISHVDLSF
-835 SLVHYHNELQEGNK
+835 SLVHYHNELQEGNH
-849 LNCLLGDASAVWRM
+849 LNTLLGDASAVWRM

-874 IFNKKSYVETTYSG
+874 LFNKKNYMETIYSG
-888 VSTLTDSYYLRP
+888 ISTLTDSYHLRP
-900 RELMLTAQYSF
+900 RELMVSAQYSF

>member
-1 MKQIISQ
+1 MK
-8 KYQYLAIRTES
+8 K
-19 STFAIAQQKK
+19 
-29 GISNMNRKR
+29 
-38 IIIGFIAI
+38 IIIGFITF
-46 FLLLCIPM
+46 FLLFCIPM
-54 AMQGKKSYT
+54 AMQSKRNT
-63 PFLLNDDDTPTEIRG
+63 PILLDDDNTATGIHG

-114 VLPITEKQANDRLQA
+114 VFPTTEKQANDKLQA

-134 KKTKMAIS
+134 KKTKTSIS
-142 SDKETIISMASTAFV
+142 SGKETVISMASTAFV

-275 RDKFMPTIKPYV
+275 RDKLMPTLKPYL
-287 LVGKPTTVG
+287 LVGHPSHVG
-296 GNLNIMQIGKK
+296 GSINIMQIGKK
-307 KQMMYDAT
+307 KQMMYDAE
-315 YDRSGKNLGNDFD
+315 YDRTGKNLGYALNQ
-328 LLASYSGRLS
+328 LASYSNRLAPAS
-338 AATLPSWLSTPSLD
+338 LPSWISVPSLD

-366 KYSINHIKKNKQDAE
+366 KYSINHIKKNKDDAE
-381 SRIEANYVRQV
+381 TRIEANYLRTVTRQE
-392 IRQQR
+392 R
-397 ENTSI
+397 ENMSI
-402 YDLGGDAPISTTE
+402 YDLGGEAPTVTTE
-415 RNHKTMIS
+415 HNHKTMIS
-423 DAFNLEYENK
+423 DAFNMQWENK
-433 VNQASHYGNEHLS
+433 VNKAEHYGNESISLS
-446 LNAAQNDGLSN
+446 AAQNDGLSN
-457 INDTLTQRI
+457 INDTLTQRV
-466 RIPRI
+466 RIPKLDLS
-471 NIATNI
+471 ASI
-477 YRLFVWKKSQ
+477 YRLFVFKKSQ
-487 LSWKSVADY
+487 LSWRSTADY

-519 AHALAWQ
+519 AHALQWM
-526 KNRFHWTQEYRASLD
+526 KNRFHWTQEYRMSIDL
-541 INNLYAKSQESNYGK
+541 NNIYAKYQERS
-556 NPGNTD
+556 D
-562 EIGKNSESI
+562 EIGKNGGFI
-571 DRNSDEIGQNCLNIT
+571 GNSHDEIGQNSLNIT
-586 GKFTPFWQ
+586 GKFTPYWQ
-594 YKTDDFRI
+594 YKTETFRM
-602 SFSPDMVW
+602 SFSPDFIW
-610 ERFTHPQK
+610 ERFTYPQK
-618 TLFAVSP
+618 TLLTVSP

-638 LTAYM
+638 LTIYT
-643 GYNTST
+643 GYST
-649 GSAAYYALN
+649 GTGNATNYAIK

-665 SWYQS
+665 SWYTS

-687 YKRPIKEIFL
+687 YKRPIKEIFF
-697 SVSVNGGRYWMNTAT
+697 SASVNASKNWMNTAS
-712 DLRIVDSNYYTSLY
+712 DLRIVDGKYYTSLY
-726 KQDSKS
+726 KQDSEG

-749 LKTRLTAEYAYS
+749 LKTRLEGSYNYS
-761 KGEQYTNHQ
+761 KGEQYSSGN
-770 AISYESN
+770 AISYTAD
-777 NYTLKP
+777 NYTVKP

-791 CQFSYEGEFS
+791 CAFSYEGEFS

-807 QKISNS
+807 QKMAKS
-813 SLFDWKQ
+813 SLFNWRQ
-820 SLSATATISHVDLTF
+820 SVSATATISHVDLSF
-835 SLVHYHNELQEGNK
+835 SLVHYRNELQKGSH
-849 LNCLLGDASAVWRM
+849 LNTLLGDASAVWRM

-874 IFNKKSYVETTYSG
+874 LFNKKNYMETIYSG
-888 VSTLTDSYYLRP
+888 ISTLTDSYHLRP
-900 RELMLTAQYSF
+900 RELMVSAQYSF

>member
-1 MKQIISQ
+1 MK
-8 KYQYLAIRTES
+8 K
-19 STFAIAQQKK
+19 
-29 GISNMNRKR
+29 
-38 IIIGFIAI
+38 IIIGFITF
-46 FLLLCIPM
+46 FLLFCIPM
-54 AMQGKKSYT
+54 AMQSKRNT
-63 PFLLNDDDTPTEIRG
+63 PILLDDDNTATGIHG

-114 VLPITEKQANDRLQA
+114 VFPTTEKQANDKLQA

-134 KKTKMAIS
+134 KKTKTSIS
-142 SDKETIISMASTAFV
+142 SGKEIIISMASTAFV

-275 RDKFMPTIKPYV
+275 RDKLMPTLKPYM
-287 LVGKPTTVG
+287 LAGHPSHIG
-296 GNLNIMQIGKK
+296 GSINIMQIGKK
-307 KQMMYDAT
+307 KQMMYAAE
-315 YDRSGKNLGNDFD
+315 YDRTGKNLGYSLNQ
-328 LLASYSGRLS
+328 LASYSNRLAPAS
-338 AATLPSWLSTPSLD
+338 LPSWISVLSLD

-366 KYSINHIKKNKQDAE
+366 KYSINHIKKNKDDAE
-381 SRIEANYVRQV
+381 TRIEANYLRTVTRQE
-392 IRQQR
+392 R
-397 ENTSI
+397 ENQSI
-402 YDLGGDAPISTTE
+402 YDLGGDAPTVTTE
-415 RNHKTMIS
+415 HNYKTMIS
-423 DAFNLEYENK
+423 DAFNLQWENK
-433 VNQASHYGNEHLS
+433 VNKAEHYGNESISLS
-446 LNAAQNDGLSN
+446 AAQNDGLSN
-457 INDTLTQRI
+457 INDTLTQRV
-466 RIPRI
+466 RIPKLDLS
-471 NIATNI
+471 ASI
-477 YRLFVWKKSQ
+477 YRLFVFKKSQ
-487 LSWKSVADY
+487 LSWRSTADY

-519 AHALAWQ
+519 AHALQWM
-526 KNRFHWTQEYRASLD
+526 KNRFHWTQEYRMSIDL
-541 INNLYAKSQESNYGK
+541 NNIYAKYQERS
-556 NPGNTD
+556 D
-562 EIGKNSESI
+562 EIGKNNGFIE
-571 DRNSDEIGQNCLNIT
+571 NSHDEIGQNSLNIT
-586 GKFTPFWQ
+586 GKFTPYWQ
-594 YKTDDFRI
+594 YKTETFRM
-602 SFSPDMVW
+602 SFSPDFIW
-610 ERFTHPQK
+610 ERFTYPQK
-618 TLFAVSP
+618 TLLTVSP

-638 LTAYM
+638 LTIYT
-643 GYNTST
+643 GYST
-649 GSAAYYALN
+649 GTGNATNYAMK
-658 QYRKSYR
+658 QYRQSYR
-665 SWYQS
+665 SWYTS

-687 YKRPIKEIFL
+687 YKRPIKEIFF
-697 SVSVNGGRYWMNTAT
+697 SASVNASKNWMNTAS
-712 DLRIVDSNYYTSLY
+712 DLRIEDGKYYTSLY

-732 DNIGGSLYISK
+732 NNIGGSLYISK

-749 LKTRLTAEYAYS
+749 LKTRLEGSYNYS
-761 KGEQYTNHQ
+761 KGEQYSSGK
-770 AISYESN
+770 AISYTAD
-777 NYTLKP
+777 NYTVKP

-791 CQFSYEGEFS
+791 CAFSYEGEFS

-807 QKISNS
+807 QKMAKS
-813 SLFDWKQ
+813 SLFNWRQ
-820 SLSATATISHVDLTF
+820 SVSATATISHVDLSF
-835 SLVHYHNELQEGNK
+835 SLVHYRNELQEGNH
-849 LNCLLGDASAVWRM
+849 LNTLLGDASAVWRM

-874 IFNKKSYVETTYSG
+874 LFNKKNYMETIYSG
-888 VSTLTDSYYLRP
+888 ISTLTDSYHLRP
-900 RELMLTAQYSF
+900 RELMISAQYSF

>member
-1 MKQIISQ
+1 M
-8 KYQYLAIRTES
+8 
-19 STFAIAQQKK
+19 
-29 GISNMNRKR
+29 KR
-38 IIIGFIAI
+38 IIISFIAF
-46 FLLLCIPM
+46 FLLFCIPM
-54 AMQGKKSYT
+54 AMQSKRNT
-63 PFLLNDDDTPTEIRG
+63 PILLDDDNTATGIHG

-114 VLPITEKQANDRLQA
+114 VLPITEKQANDKLQA

-134 KKTKMAIS
+134 KKTKTSIS
-142 SDKETIISMASTAFV
+142 SGKETIISMASTAFV

-275 RDKFMPTIKPYV
+275 RDKLMPTLKPYL
-287 LVGKPTTVG
+287 LVGHPSHVG
-296 GNLNIMQIGKK
+296 GSINIMQIGKK
-307 KQMMYDAT
+307 KQMMYDAE
-315 YDRSGKNLGNDFD
+315 YDRTGKNLGYAFNQ
-328 LLASYSGRLS
+328 LASYSNRLAPAS
-338 AATLPSWLSTPSLD
+338 LPSWISVPSLD

-366 KYSINHIKKNKQDAE
+366 KYSINHIKKNKDDAE
-381 SRIEANYVRQV
+381 TRIEANYLRTVTRQE
-392 IRQQR
+392 R
-397 ENTSI
+397 ENMSI
-402 YDLGGDAPISTTE
+402 YDLGGEAPTVTTE
-415 RNHKTMIS
+415 HNHKTMIS
-423 DAFNLEYENK
+423 DAFNLQWENK
-433 VNQASHYGNEHLS
+433 VNKAEHYGNESISLS
-446 LNAAQNDGLSN
+446 TAQSDGLSN
-457 INDTLTQRI
+457 INDTLTQRV
-466 RIPRI
+466 RIPKLDLS
-471 NIATNI
+471 ASI
-477 YRLFVWKKSQ
+477 YRLFVFKKSQ
-487 LSWKSVADY
+487 LSWRSTADY
-496 HHGVADLYVNDDRNR
+496 HHGVADLYVNDERNR

-519 AHALAWQ
+519 AHALQWMR
-526 KNRFHWTQEYRASLD
+526 NHFHWTQEYRMSIDL
-541 INNLYAKSQESNYGK
+541 NNIYAKYQERS
-556 NPGNTD
+556 D
-562 EIGKNSESI
+562 EIGKNNGSI
-571 DRNSDEIGQNCLNIT
+571 ENSHDKIGKNSLNIT
-586 GKFTPFWQ
+586 GKFTPYWQ
-594 YKTDDFRI
+594 YKTETFRMSFYPDFI
-602 SFSPDMVW
+602 W
-610 ERFTHPQK
+610 ERFTYPQK
-618 TLFAVSP
+618 TLLTVSP

-638 LTAYM
+638 LTIYT
-643 GYNTST
+643 GYST
-649 GSAAYYALN
+649 GTGNATNYAMK
-658 QYRKSYR
+658 QYRQSYR
-665 SWYQS
+665 SWYTS

-687 YKRPIKEIFL
+687 YKRPIKEIFF
-697 SVSVNGGRYWMNTAT
+697 SASVNASKNWMNTAS
-712 DLRIVDSNYYTSLY
+712 DLRIVDGKYYTSLY

-732 DNIGGSLYISK
+732 NNLGASLYISK

-749 LKTRLTAEYAYS
+749 LKTRLEGSYNYS
-761 KGEQYTNHQ
+761 KGEQYSSGK
-770 AISYESN
+770 AISYTAD
-777 NYTLKP
+777 NYTVKP

-791 CQFSYEGEFS
+791 CAFSYEGEFS

-807 QKISNS
+807 QKMAKS
-813 SLFDWKQ
+813 SLFNWRQ
-820 SLSATATISHVDLTF
+820 SVSATATISHVDLSF
-835 SLVHYHNELQEGNK
+835 SLVHYRNELQEGSH
-849 LNCLLGDASAVWRM
+849 LNTLLGDASAVWRM

-874 IFNKKSYVETTYSG
+874 LFNKKNYMETIYSG
-888 VSTLTDSYYLRP
+888 ISTLTDSYYLRP
-900 RELMLTAQYSF
+900 RELMISAQYSF

>member
-1 MKQIISQ
+1 M
-8 KYQYLAIRTES
+8 
-19 STFAIAQQKK
+19 
-29 GISNMNRKR
+29 KR
-38 IIIGFIAI
+38 IIISFIAF
-46 FLLLCIPM
+46 FLLFCIPM
-54 AMQGKKSYT
+54 AMQSKRNT
-63 PFLLNDDDTPTEIRG
+63 PILLDDDNTATGIHG

-114 VLPITEKQANDRLQA
+114 VLPITEKQANDKLQA

-134 KKTKMAIS
+134 KKTKTSIS
-142 SDKETIISMASTAFV
+142 SGKETIISMASTAFV

-275 RDKFMPTIKPYV
+275 RDKLMPTLKPYM
-287 LVGKPTTVG
+287 LVGHPSHIG
-296 GNLNIMQIGKK
+296 GSINIMQIGKK
-307 KQMMYDAT
+307 KQMMYDAE
-315 YDRSGKNLGNDFD
+315 YDRTGKNLGYALNQ
-328 LLASYSGRLS
+328 LASYSNRLAPAS
-338 AATLPSWLSTPSLD
+338 LPSWISVPSLD

-366 KYSINHIKKNKQDAE
+366 KYSINHIKKNKDDAE
-381 SRIEANYVRQV
+381 TRIEANYLRTVTRQE
-392 IRQQR
+392 R
-397 ENTSI
+397 ENMSI
-402 YDLGGDAPISTTE
+402 YDLGGEAPTVTTE
-415 RNHKTMIS
+415 HNQKTMIS
-423 DAFNLEYENK
+423 DAFNLQWENK
-433 VNQASHYGNEHLS
+433 VNKAEHYGNESISLS
-446 LNAAQNDGLSN
+446 AAQSDGLSN
-457 INDTLTQRI
+457 INDTLTQRV
-466 RIPRI
+466 RIPKLDLS
-471 NIATNI
+471 ASI
-477 YRLFVWKKSQ
+477 YRLFVFKKSQ
-487 LSWKSVADY
+487 LSWRSTADY
-496 HHGVADLYVNDDRNR
+496 HHGVADLYVNDERNR

-519 AHALAWQ
+519 AHALQWMR
-526 KNRFHWTQEYRASLD
+526 NRFHWTQEYRMSIDL
-541 INNLYAKSQESNYGK
+541 NNIYAKYQERS
-556 NPGNTD
+556 D
-562 EIGKNSESI
+562 EIGKNNGFIE
-571 DRNSDEIGQNCLNIT
+571 NSHDEIGQNSLNIT
-586 GKFTPFWQ
+586 GKFTPYWQ
-594 YKTDDFRI
+594 YKTETFRM
-602 SFSPDMVW
+602 SFSPDFIW
-610 ERFTHPQK
+610 ERFTYPQK
-618 TLFAVSP
+618 TLLTISP

-638 LTAYM
+638 LTIYT
-643 GYNTST
+643 GYST
-649 GSAAYYALN
+649 GTGNATNYAIK

-665 SWYQS
+665 SWYTS
-670 SDIIPI
+670 NDIIPI

-687 YKRPIKEIFL
+687 YKRPIKEIFF
-697 SVSVNGGRYWMNTAT
+697 SASVNASKNWMNTAS
-712 DLRIVDSNYYTSLY
+712 DLRIEDGKYYTSLY

-749 LKTRLTAEYAYS
+749 LKTRLEGSYNYS
-761 KGEQYTNHQ
+761 KGEQYSSGK
-770 AISYESN
+770 AISYTAD
-777 NYTLKP
+777 NYTVKP
-783 SIDFSPSW
+783 SIDFSPS
-791 CQFSYEGEFS
+791 CCAFSYEGEFS

-807 QKISNS
+807 QKMAKS
-813 SLFDWKQ
+813 SLFNWRQ
-820 SLSATATISHVDLTF
+820 SISATATISHVDLSF
-835 SLVHYHNELQEGNK
+835 SLVHYRNELQEGSH
-849 LNCLLGDASAVWRM
+849 LNTLLGDASAVWRM

-874 IFNKKSYVETTYSG
+874 LFNKKNYMETIYSG
-888 VSTLTDSYYLRP
+888 ISTLTDSYYLRP
-900 RELMLTAQYSF
+900 RELMISAQYSF

>member
-1 MKQIISQ
+1 MKKI
-8 KYQYLAIRTES
+8 
-19 STFAIAQQKK
+19 F
-29 GISNMNRKR
+29 
-38 IIIGFIAI
+38 IGFITF

-54 AMQGKKSYT
+54 AMQSKRNT
-63 PFLLNDDDTPTEIRG
+63 PILLDDDNTATGIHG

-114 VLPITEKQANDRLQA
+114 VFPTTEKQANDKLQA

-134 KKTKMAIS
+134 KKTKTSIS
-142 SDKETIISMASTAFV
+142 SGKETVISMASTAFV

-275 RDKFMPTIKPYV
+275 RDKLMPTLKPYM
-287 LVGKPTTVG
+287 LVGHPSHVG
-296 GNLNIMQIGKK
+296 GSINIMQIGKK
-307 KQMMYDAT
+307 KQMMYDAE
-315 YDRSGKNLGNDFD
+315 YDRTGKNLGYSLNQ
-328 LLASYSGRLS
+328 LASYSNRLAPAS
-338 AATLPSWLSTPSLD
+338 LPSWVSVPSLD

-366 KYSINHIKKNKQDAE
+366 KYSINHIKKNKDDAE
-381 SRIEANYVRQV
+381 TRIEANYLRTVTRQE
-392 IRQQR
+392 R
-397 ENTSI
+397 ENQSI
-402 YDLGGDAPISTTE
+402 YDLGGDAPTVTTE
-415 RNHKTMIS
+415 HNYKTMIS
-423 DAFNLEYENK
+423 DAFNLQWENK
-433 VNQASHYGNEHLS
+433 VNKAEHYGNESISLS
-446 LNAAQNDGLSN
+446 AAQNDGLSN
-457 INDTLTQRI
+457 INDTLTQRV
-466 RIPRI
+466 RIPKLDLT
-471 NIATNI
+471 ASI
-477 YRLFVWKKSQ
+477 YRLFVFKKSQ
-487 LSWKSVADY
+487 LSWRSTADY
-496 HHGVADLYVNDDRNR
+496 HHGVADLYVNDERNR

-519 AHALAWQ
+519 AHALQWM
-526 KNRFHWTQEYRASLD
+526 KNRFHWTQEYRMSIDL
-541 INNLYAKSQESNYGK
+541 NNIYAKYQKRS
-556 NPGNTD
+556 D
-562 EIGKNSESI
+562 EIGKSNGFIENSH
-571 DRNSDEIGQNCLNIT
+571 DEIGQNSLNIT
-586 GKFTPFWQ
+586 GKFTPYWQ
-594 YKTDDFRI
+594 YKTETFRM
-602 SFSPDMVW
+602 SFSPDFIW
-610 ERFTHPQK
+610 ERFTYPQK
-618 TLFAVSP
+618 TLLTISP

-638 LTAYM
+638 LTIYT
-643 GYNTST
+643 GYST
-649 GSAAYYALN
+649 GTGNATNYAIK

-665 SWYQS
+665 SWYTS

-687 YKRPIKEIFL
+687 YKRPIKEIFF
-697 SVSVNGGRYWMNTAT
+697 SASVNASKNWMNTAS
-712 DLRIVDSNYYTSLY
+712 DLRIVDGKYYTSLY
-726 KQDSKS
+726 KQDSEG

-749 LKTRLTAEYAYS
+749 LKTRLEGSYNYS
-761 KGEQYTNHQ
+761 KGEQYSSGN
-770 AISYESN
+770 AISYTAD
-777 NYTLKP
+777 NYTVKP

-791 CQFSYEGEFS
+791 CAFSYEGEFS

-807 QKISNS
+807 QKIAKS
-813 SLFDWKQ
+813 SLFNWRQ
-820 SLSATATISHVDLTF
+820 SVSATATISHVDLSF
-835 SLVHYHNELQEGNK
+835 SLVHYRNELQEGSH
-849 LNCLLGDASAVWRM
+849 LNTLLGDASAVWRM

-874 IFNKKSYVETTYSG
+874 LFNKKNYMETIYSG
-888 VSTLTDSYYLRP
+888 ISTLTDSYHLRP
-900 RELMLTAQYSF
+900 RELMVSAQYSF

>member
-1 MKQIISQ
+1 MK
-8 KYQYLAIRTES
+8 K
-19 STFAIAQQKK
+19 
-29 GISNMNRKR
+29 
-38 IIIGFIAI
+38 IIIGFITF

-54 AMQGKKSYT
+54 AMQGKRNT
-63 PFLLNDDDTPTEIRG
+63 PVLLDDDNTATGIHG

-114 VLPITEKQANDRLQA
+114 VFPTTEKQANDKLQA

-134 KKTKMAIS
+134 KKTKTSIS
-142 SDKETIISMASTAFV
+142 SGKETVISMASTAFV

-275 RDKFMPTIKPYV
+275 RDKLMPTLKPYM
-287 LVGKPTTVG
+287 LVGHPSHIG
-296 GNLNIMQIGKK
+296 GSINIMQIGKK
-307 KQMMYDAT
+307 KQMMYDAE
-315 YDRSGKNLGNDFD
+315 YDRTGKNLGYALNQ
-328 LLASYSGRLS
+328 LASYSNRLAPVS
-338 AATLPSWLSTPSLD
+338 LPSWISVPSLD

-366 KYSINHIKKNKQDAE
+366 KYSINHIKKNKDDAE
-381 SRIEANYVRQV
+381 TRIEANYLRTVTRQE
-392 IRQQR
+392 R
-397 ENTSI
+397 ENQSI
-402 YDLGGDAPISTTE
+402 YDLGGDTPTVTTE
-415 RNHKTMIS
+415 HNHKTMIS
-423 DAFNLEYENK
+423 DAFNLQWENK
-433 VNQASHYGNEHLS
+433 VNKAEHYGNESISLS
-446 LNAAQNDGLSN
+446 AAQNDGLSN
-457 INDTLTQRI
+457 INDTLTQRV
-466 RIPRI
+466 RIPKLDLS
-471 NIATNI
+471 ASI
-477 YRLFVWKKSQ
+477 YRLFVFKKSQ
-487 LSWKSVADY
+487 LSWRSTADY

-519 AHALAWQ
+519 AHSLQWM
-526 KNRFHWTQEYRASLD
+526 KNRFHWTQEYRVSIDLYN
-541 INNLYAKSQESNYGK
+541 IYAKYQERSDETGK
-556 NPGNTD
+556 NNGFIENSHD
-562 EIGKNSESI
+562 EIAQNS
-571 DRNSDEIGQNCLNIT
+571 LNIT
-586 GKFTPFWQ
+586 GKFTPYWQ
-594 YKTDDFRI
+594 YKTETFRM
-602 SFSPDMVW
+602 SFSPDFIW
-610 ERFTHPQK
+610 ERFTYPQK
-618 TLFAVSP
+618 TLLTVSP

-638 LTAYM
+638 LTIYT
-643 GYNTST
+643 GYST
-649 GSAAYYALN
+649 GTGNATNYAIK
-658 QYRKSYR
+658 QYRQSYR
-665 SWYQS
+665 SWYTS

-687 YKRPIKEIFL
+687 YKRPIKEIFF
-697 SVSVNGGRYWMNTAT
+697 SASVNASKNWMNTAS
-712 DLRIVDSNYYTSLY
+712 DLRIEDGKYYTSLY

-732 DNIGGSLYISK
+732 NNLGASLYISK

-749 LKTRLTAEYAYS
+749 LKTHLEGSYNYS
-761 KGEQYTNHQ
+761 KGEQYSSGN
-770 AISYESN
+770 AISYTAD
-777 NYTLKP
+777 NYVVKP

-791 CQFSYEGEFS
+791 CAFSYEGEFS

-807 QKISNS
+807 QQMAKS
-813 SLFDWKQ
+813 SLFNWRQ
-820 SLSATATISHVDLTF
+820 SVSATATINHVDLSF
-835 SLVHYHNELQEGNK
+835 SLVHYRNELQEDNH
-849 LNCLLGDASAVWRM
+849 LNTLLGDASAVWRM

-874 IFNKKSYVETTYSG
+874 LFNKKNYMETIYSG
-888 VSTLTDSYYLRP
+888 ISTLTDSYHLRP
-900 RELMLTAQYSF
+900 RELMISAQYSF

>member
-1 MKQIISQ
+1 M
-8 KYQYLAIRTES
+8 
-19 STFAIAQQKK
+19 
-29 GISNMNRKR
+29 KR
-38 IIIGFIAI
+38 IIISFIAL
-46 FLLLCIPM
+46 FLLFCIPM
-54 AMQGKKSYT
+54 AMQSKRNT
-63 PFLLNDDDTPTEIRG
+63 PILLDDDNTATGIHG

-114 VLPITEKQANDRLQA
+114 VLPITEKQANDKLQA

-134 KKTKMAIS
+134 KKTKTSIS
-142 SDKETIISMASTAFV
+142 SGKETVISMASTAFV

-275 RDKFMPTIKPYV
+275 RDKLMPTLKPYM
-287 LVGKPTTVG
+287 LVGHPSHVG
-296 GNLNIMQIGKK
+296 GSINIMQIGKK
-307 KQMMYDAT
+307 KQMMYDAE
-315 YDRSGKNLGNDFD
+315 YDRTGKNLDYSLNQ
-328 LLASYSGRLS
+328 LASYSNRLAPAS
-338 AATLPSWLSTPSLD
+338 LPSWISVPSLD

-366 KYSINHIKKNKQDAE
+366 KYSINHIKKNKDDAE
-381 SRIEANYVRQV
+381 TRIEANYLRTVTRQE
-392 IRQQR
+392 R
-397 ENTSI
+397 ENMSI
-402 YDLGGDAPISTTE
+402 YDLGGEAPTVTTE
-415 RNHKTMIS
+415 HNQKTMIS
-423 DAFNLEYENK
+423 DAFNLQWENK
-433 VNQASHYGNEHLS
+433 VNKAEHYGNESICLS
-446 LNAAQNDGLSN
+446 AAQNDGLSN
-457 INDTLTQRI
+457 INDTLTQRV
-466 RIPRI
+466 RIPKLDLS
-471 NIATNI
+471 ASI
-477 YRLFVWKKSQ
+477 YRLFVFKKSQ
-487 LSWKSVADY
+487 LSWRSTADY
-496 HHGVADLYVNDDRNR
+496 HHGVADLYVNNERNR

-519 AHALAWQ
+519 AHALQWM
-526 KNRFHWTQEYRASLD
+526 KNRFHWTQEYRMSIDL
-541 INNLYAKSQESNYGK
+541 NNIYAKYQERS
-556 NPGNTD
+556 D
-562 EIGKNSESI
+562 EIGKNNRFIE
-571 DRNSDEIGQNCLNIT
+571 NSHDEIGQNSLNIT
-586 GKFTPFWQ
+586 GKFTPYWQ
-594 YKTDDFRI
+594 YKTETFRM
-602 SFSPDMVW
+602 SFSPDFIW
-610 ERFTHPQK
+610 ERFTYPQK
-618 TLFAVSP
+618 TLLTVSP

-638 LTAYM
+638 LTIYT
-643 GYNTST
+643 GYST
-649 GSAAYYALN
+649 GTGNATNYAIK

-665 SWYQS
+665 SWYTS

-687 YKRPIKEIFL
+687 YKRPIKEIFF
-697 SVSVNGGRYWMNTAT
+697 SASVNASKNWMNTAS
-712 DLRIVDSNYYTSLY
+712 DLRIVDGKYYTSLY

-749 LKTRLTAEYAYS
+749 LKTRLEGSYNYS
-761 KGEQYTNHQ
+761 KGEQYSSGK
-770 AISYESN
+770 AISYTAD
-777 NYTLKP
+777 NYTVKP

-791 CQFSYEGEFS
+791 CAFSYEGEFS

-807 QKISNS
+807 QKMAKS
-813 SLFDWKQ
+813 SLFNWRQ
-820 SLSATATISHVDLTF
+820 SVSATATISHVDLSF
-835 SLVHYHNELQEGNK
+835 SLVHYRNELQEGSH
-849 LNCLLGDASAVWRM
+849 LNTLLGDASAVWRM

-874 IFNKKSYVETTYSG
+874 LFNKKNYMETIYSG
-888 VSTLTDSYYLRP
+888 ISTLTDSYYLRP
-900 RELMLTAQYSF
+900 RELMISAQYSF

>member
-1 MKQIISQ
+1 MK
-8 KYQYLAIRTES
+8 K
-19 STFAIAQQKK
+19 
-29 GISNMNRKR
+29 
-38 IIIGFIAI
+38 IIIGFITF
-46 FLLLCIPM
+46 FLLFCIPM
-54 AMQGKKSYT
+54 AMQSKRNT
-63 PFLLNDDDTPTEIRG
+63 PILLDDDNTATVIHG

-114 VLPITEKQANDRLQA
+114 VFPTTEKQANDKLQA

-134 KKTKMAIS
+134 KKTKTSIS
-142 SDKETIISMASTAFV
+142 SGKETVISMASTAFV

-275 RDKFMPTIKPYV
+275 RDKLMPTLKPYM
-287 LVGKPTTVG
+287 LAGHPSHVG
-296 GNLNIMQIGKK
+296 GSINIMQIGKK
-307 KQMMYDAT
+307 KQMMYDAE
-315 YDRSGKNLGNDFD
+315 YDRTGKNLGYALNQ
-328 LLASYSGRLS
+328 LASYSNRLAPAS
-338 AATLPSWLSTPSLD
+338 LPSWVSVPSLD

-366 KYSINHIKKNKQDAE
+366 KYSINHIKKNKDDAE
-381 SRIEANYVRQV
+381 TRIEANYLRTVTRQE
-392 IRQQR
+392 R
-397 ENTSI
+397 ENMSI
-402 YDLGGDAPISTTE
+402 YDLGGETPTVTTE
-415 RNHKTMIS
+415 HNHKTMIS
-423 DAFNLEYENK
+423 DAFNLQWENK
-433 VNQASHYGNEHLS
+433 VNQAEHYGNESISLS
-446 LNAAQNDGLSN
+446 AAQSDGLSN
-457 INDTLTQRI
+457 INDTLTQRV
-466 RIPRI
+466 RIPKLDLS
-471 NIATNI
+471 ASI
-477 YRLFVWKKSQ
+477 YRLFVFKKSQ
-487 LSWKSVADY
+487 LSWRSTADY

-519 AHALAWQ
+519 AHALQWM
-526 KNRFHWTQEYRASLD
+526 KNRFHWTQEYRMSIDL
-541 INNLYAKSQESNYGK
+541 NNIYAKYQKRS
-556 NPGNTD
+556 D
-562 EIGKNSESI
+562 EIGKNNGFIE
-571 DRNSDEIGQNCLNIT
+571 NSHEEIGKNSLNIT
-586 GKFTPFWQ
+586 GKFTPYWQ
-594 YKTDDFRI
+594 YKTETFRM
-602 SFSPDMVW
+602 SFSPDFIW
-610 ERFTHPQK
+610 ERFTYPQK
-618 TLFAVSP
+618 TLLTVSP

-638 LTAYM
+638 LTIYT
-643 GYNTST
+643 GYST
-649 GSAAYYALN
+649 GTGNATNYAIK
-658 QYRKSYR
+658 QYRRSYR
-665 SWYQS
+665 SWYTS

-687 YKRPIKEIFL
+687 YKRPIKEIFF
-697 SVSVNGGRYWMNTAT
+697 SASVNASKNWMNTAS
-712 DLRIVDSNYYTSLY
+712 DLRIEDGKYYTSLY

-732 DNIGGSLYISK
+732 NNLGASLYISK

-749 LKTRLTAEYAYS
+749 LKTRLEGSYNYS
-761 KGEQYTNHQ
+761 KGEQYSSGN
-770 AISYESN
+770 AISYTAD
-777 NYTLKP
+777 NYTVKP

-791 CQFSYEGEFS
+791 CAFSYEGEFS

-807 QKISNS
+807 QKMAKS
-813 SLFDWKQ
+813 SLFNWRQ
-820 SLSATATISHVDLTF
+820 SVSATTTISHVDLSF
-835 SLVHYHNELQEGNK
+835 SLVHYRNELQEGNH
-849 LNCLLGDASAVWRM
+849 LNTLLGDASAVWRM

-874 IFNKKSYVETTYSG
+874 LFNKKNYMETIYSG
-888 VSTLTDSYYLRP
+888 ISTLTDSYHLRP
-900 RELMLTAQYSF
+900 RELMISAQYSF